1 MTIKRD
7 FTEFYKVQVNT
18 HNIYNKNLLTILYKS
33 GSPFPY
39 IKQNQK
45 ISDDLVSVLID
56 LFDTNEI
63 NYNILKKCSESE
75 LNIFDV
81 FMIRSGSSVA
91 LKYKKLNITEE
102 NIVDRFTLLQSAVI
116 AGNDSSLIL
125 EELIMLIQKLVKLDR
140 ISKQDGSELII
151 SLL

>member
-18 HNIYNKNLLTILYKS
+18 HNIYNKNLLNILYKS

-45 ISDDLVSVLID
+45 ISDELVSVLID
-56 LFDTNEI
+56 LFDTNKI

-75 LNIFDV
+75 LHLFDV
-81 FMIRSGSSVA
+81 FMIRSGSSVD
-91 LKYKKLNITEE
+91 LRYKRLNITEE
-102 NIVDRFTLLQSAVI
+102 NIVDRLTLLHAAII
-116 AGNDSSLIL
+116 AGNDSPIIL
-125 EELIMLIQKLVKLDR
+125 EELIILIQKLVKLDR
-140 ISKQDGSELII
+140 ISKVDGSQLFID
-151 SLL
+151 LL